1 LIGFETFL
9 VNTSSGRAVM
19 SHLFESYG
27 PYAGELLTRSSG
39 TLVSM
44 DQGEATAYTLESL
57 QDRGRLF
64 IRPGDIVYEGMIV
77 GENPRLEDIPVNPTK
92 TKKLSNVRSQGE
104 GVGIVLAPPIVMTLE
119 QAIEYIEPDEYVEVT
134 PKSIRLR
141 KRLLKATDRKRQE
154 RSMEA
159 ANA

>member
-1 LIGFETFL
+1 
-9 VNTSSGRAVM
+9 
-19 SHLFESYG
+19 
-27 PYAGELLTRSSG
+27 
-39 TLVSM
+39 
-44 DQGEATAYTLESL
+44 
-57 QDRGRLF
+57 
-64 IRPGDIVYEGMIV
+64 MIV